1 METPKVF
8 ISYSWHPA
16 GNQLWVIKLAERLMS
31 DGIEVVLDVW
41 DLKDGHDKNVFMER
55 MVNDSSI
62 AKVLVICNK
71 DYSEKANRRTGG
83 VGIESTIISSDV
95 YNKCDQNKFIPVI
108 REKDDKGDAYTPTY
122 MKSLVYIDFSDD
134 DKFEENYYHLLRTIV
149 GQPLYVKPSLGKLPS
164 YLSNPTNSF
173 LPTAGKLRRLNNAVL
188 EGKSNVRMFAD
199 DYIDAFVSSLP
210 SYKIDYRSIKADE
223 VIGKVES
230 SIQEMTVL
238 RDDFIGFIST
248 IIKTDICKGELFIDL
263 FEKILQILADNGIS
277 LLESDSIDGLVNDN
291 YRYFLYDIFLS
302 FTALMVN
309 REKFDVLKDVVT
321 SRFCIEENAYRQ
333 EVSYQT
339 ILRFRKYNY
348 TLNKYKRE
356 NTNRISIVADMITKN
371 STIISSNDLIKAD
384 LLLYYLSLIYGIKE
398 NFYNY
403 WYPELNIYSRFI
415 EIMPRLAS
423 KRYFEK
429 AKILFGVNSVDD
441 YRKMLDSVEE
451 PQIGDSSTRIPKI
464 KYGLSYENVS
474 SIN

>member
-1 METPKVF
+1 
-8 ISYSWHPA
+8 
-16 GNQLWVIKLAERLMS
+16 
-31 DGIEVVLDVW
+31 
-41 DLKDGHDKNVFMER
+41 
-55 MVNDSSI
+55 
-62 AKVLVICNK
+62 
-71 DYSEKANRRTGG
+71 
-83 VGIESTIISSDV
+83 
-95 YNKCDQNKFIPVI
+95 
-108 REKDDKGDAYTPTY
+108 
-122 MKSLVYIDFSDD
+122 MK
-134 DKFEENYYHLLRTIV
+134 
-149 GQPLYVKPSLGKLPS
+149 
-164 YLSNPTNSF
+164 
-173 LPTAGKLRRLNNAVL
+173 
-188 EGKSNVRMFAD
+188 
-199 DYIDAFVSSLP
+199 
-210 SYKIDYRSIKADE
+210 
-223 VIGKVES
+223 
-230 SIQEMTVL
+230 VL
-238 RDDFIGFIST
+238 RDDFNDFIST
-248 IIKTDICKGELFIDL
+248 IMKTDICNGEFFIGL
-263 FEKILQILADNGIS
+263 FEKTLQILADNEIS

-371 STIISSNDLIKAD
+371 ATIIASNDLIKAD
-384 LLLYYLSLIYGIKE
+384 LLLYYLSLIYSIKE

-451 PQIGDSSTRIPKI
+451 PQIGDSFTRIPKI